1 VEDDV
6 SVPALG
12 GLSGGSG
19 SVLNVLATALDG
31 LTTRSEVIADNIAN
45 VDTPGFRASTVQFES
60 SLRDAV
66 AKGETPTLDAEVQ
79 AVQSPVGPN
88 GNNVDLRKELMAASQ
103 TQFSY
108 QLMTRA
114 VSDQF
119 TLLSTAVGA

>member
-1 VEDDV
+1 MLAV
-6 SVPALG
+6 
-12 GLSGGSG
+12 LS
-19 SVLNVLATALDG
+19 TALDG
-31 LTTRSEVIADNIAN
+31 LTDRSAVIADNIAN
-45 VDTPGFRASTVQFES
+45 VDTPGFRATSVDFES

-66 AKGETPTLDAEVQ
+66 EHGGDVSGVDAQ
-79 AVQSPVGPN
+79 RLATNTPVGVN

-119 TLLSTAVGA
+119 SLISTAVGA